1 MFYYK
6 KIKFRKQEKINF
18 DKNKWILNDYEFSG
32 KHVQLMNIL
41 IKNKKWLLL
50 LMIKLKSMNLSS
62 ISLGKSKNGRIL
74 LRIYTLLEFNR

>member
-41 IKNKKWLLL
+41 IKK
-50 LMIKLKSMNLSS
+50 
-62 ISLGKSKNGRIL
+62 
-74 LRIYTLLEFNR
+74 

>member
-1 MFYYK
+1 M
-6 KIKFRKQEKINF
+6 IMN
-18 DKNKWILNDYEFSG
+18 LG
-32 KHVQLMNIL
+32 KTCATNEYF

-62 ISLGKSKNGRIL
+62 FSLGKSKNGRIL